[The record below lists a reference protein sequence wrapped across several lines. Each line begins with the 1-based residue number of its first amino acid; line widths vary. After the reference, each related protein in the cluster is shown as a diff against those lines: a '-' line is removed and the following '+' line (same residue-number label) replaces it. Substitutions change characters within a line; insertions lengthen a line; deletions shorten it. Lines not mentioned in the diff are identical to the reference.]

1 MFVFLENVYMR
12 PEKDN
17 GVLYSVDSGASLCT
31 TVFSLSEFNS
41 NFAKQ
46 SVQFSAV
53 FARAVSRSMTQHDY
67 LIFVLFLCPL

>member
-12 PEKDN
+12 PEIHN
-17 GVLYSVDSGASLCT
+17 GVLYSVDSGASLYT

-46 SVQFSAV
+46 SVFSSVRSLPEQFPD
-53 FARAVSRSMTQHDY
+53 Q
-67 LIFVLFLCPL
+67 